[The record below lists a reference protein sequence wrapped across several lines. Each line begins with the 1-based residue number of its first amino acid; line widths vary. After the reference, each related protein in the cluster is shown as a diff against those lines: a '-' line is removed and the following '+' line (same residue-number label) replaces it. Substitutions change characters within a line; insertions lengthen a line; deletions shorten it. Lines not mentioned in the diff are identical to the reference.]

1 MSQKFQLNTDDL
13 DSIKGVD
20 THDMHAQKVM
30 GIVEVILARID
41 GYSDPSFLTVTDVDG
56 NFVQVAGG
64 ADAFYFEW
72 GSKDESGAIKIR
84 VAGHLDSSG
93 YPFALFSSNAHFDL
107 STDEILNTAEVTR
120 LVSAF
125 VSGGDLKEGIAWREI
140 VAPLYG
146 IKYAAVIA
154 EPQFLDQSW
163 VYRIV
168 FKGQNSE
175 LYKPV
180 EFRSE
185 RELWSCLN
193 DFGVFSLRE
202 FGNKVEW
209 LDCADVELLKKW
221 RAVRDTIPFKKKQVK
236 SHLEVLLGEYVDPI
250 FIPLG
255 FKRRKRSLDYKR
267 VSDKSEQQLRFDFD
281 IRHGRLDL
289 SVFSRIFAIEKLLE
303 KILAEPL
310 KASSINSIDSL
321 HYGPVEARQYGDY
334 MQFYDKQ
341 SLTDLF
347 DRLRDFFQSD
357 MAMYFDIFS
366 SADKLITAFENS
378 DPVLLK
384 QGIDKFAG
392 ILVAAYLVA
401 GNYDS
406 ARSVINE
413 FRAMPDFRLSAATD
427 ELEKVVRLAEFG
439 LSFSKLNGD

>member
-1 MSQKFQLNTDDL
+1 M
-13 DSIKGVD
+13 
-20 THDMHAQKVM
+20 
-30 GIVEVILARID
+30 
-41 GYSDPSFLTVTDVDG
+41 
-56 NFVQVAGG
+56 
-64 ADAFYFEW
+64 
-72 GSKDESGAIKIR
+72 
-84 VAGHLDSSG
+84 
-93 YPFALFSSNAHFDL
+93 
-107 STDEILNTAEVTR
+107 
-120 LVSAF
+120 
-125 VSGGDLKEGIAWREI
+125 
-140 VAPLYG
+140 
-146 IKYAAVIA
+146 
-154 EPQFLDQSW
+154 
-163 VYRIV
+163 
-168 FKGQNSE
+168 
-175 LYKPV
+175 
-180 EFRSE
+180 
-185 RELWSCLN
+185 
-193 DFGVFSLRE
+193 
-202 FGNKVEW
+202 
-209 LDCADVELLKKW
+209 
-221 RAVRDTIPFKKKQVK
+221 
-236 SHLEVLLGEYVDPI
+236 
-250 FIPLG
+250 
-255 FKRRKRSLDYKR
+255 
-267 VSDKSEQQLRFDFD
+267 
-281 IRHGRLDL
+281 
-289 SVFSRIFAIEKLLE
+289 
-303 KILAEPL
+303 